1 MNKQVI
7 ALASDEENAVM
18 WDMDVLLADHADCTP
33 VEVETHRLTPE
44 AWLTIDED
52 YAMTTNVDRPIV
64 LFELP
69 DHQLFVADGNHRL
82 YRAVKEGVPTM
93 KVIVIPQKIH
103 LSYLFRS
110 TVADYHRVIAALKNE
125 NIFIEDAFRR

>member
-18 WDMDVLLADHADCTP
+18 WDMDALLADHSKCMP
-33 VEVETHRLTPE
+33 MEVETHRLTPE

-52 YAMTTNVDRPIV
+52 YAMTTNVDHPIV

-110 TVADYHRVIAALKNE
+110 TVAAAPQ
-125 NIFIEDAFRR
+125 D